1 MKYNSIVF
9 DAYGTLFDI
18 NAAAQKSALVSS
30 NPLLQRSWEE
40 LAEIWRKKQI
50 EYTWLQNILN
60 CHTDFLDITKIS
72 LDFALEEMT
81 LDQEP
86 KLRETLLNLY
96 WTSETYSEVVK
107 VLEELHGL
115 GLKLSILSN
124 GTPKMLLT
132 ACASVRIEKL
142 LDFVVSVEEIGIFK
156 PDGRVYGLI
165 NTKMGYKINEVL
177 FVSSN
182 GWDIMGAAKF
192 GFSTAW
198 VNRNKKPVERIQ
210 WEPKYEFSNLMQIID
225 LFK

>member
-30 NPLLQRSWEE
+30 NSLLQRNWEE

-60 CHTDFLDITKIS
+60 NHTDFLDITKIS
-72 LDFALEEMT
+72 LDFALEEMM
-81 LDQEP
+81 LDKEP
-86 KLRETLLNLY
+86 KLKKTLIDLY
-96 WTSETYSEVVK
+96 QTSEAYSEVVQ
-107 VLEELHGL
+107 VLEELYGRDV
-115 GLKLSILSN
+115 KLSILSN
-124 GTPKMLLT
+124 GTPEMLFA
-132 ACASVRIEKL
+132 ACAATRIEKL
-142 LDFVVSVEEIGIFK
+142 LDFIVSVEEIGIFK
-156 PDGRVYGLI
+156 PDGRVYELV
-165 NTKMGYKINEVL
+165 NTKMGYKVSEVL

-182 GWDIMGAAKF
+182 GWDIVGASKF

-198 VNRNKKPVERIQ
+198 VNRNKKPVERMQ
-210 WEPKYEFSNLMQIID
+210 WKPNYELSNLTQVID

>member
-1 MKYNSIVF
+1 MKYRSIVF

-30 NPLLQRSWEE
+30 NSILQRNWKE

-50 EYTWLQNILN
+50 EYTWLQNILGS
-60 CHTDFLDITKIS
+60 HTDFLDITKIS

-86 KLRETLLNLY
+86 KLRKTLLDLY
-96 WTSETYSEVVK
+96 RKSEAYPEVVQ
-107 VLEELHGL
+107 VLEDLNDRGV
-115 GLKLSILSN
+115 KLSILSN
-124 GTPKMLLT
+124 GTPEMLLA
-132 ACASVRIEKL
+132 ACASTRIEKL
-142 LDFVVSVEEIGIFK
+142 LDFIVSVEDIGIFK
-156 PDGRVYGLI
+156 PDGRVYELV
-165 NTKMGYKINEVL
+165 NSKMEYKISEVL

-198 VNRNKKPVERIQ
+198 INRNKKPVERMQ
-210 WEPKYEFSNLMQIID
+210 WKPNYEFSNLMHIVD
-225 LFK
+225 LF

>member
-1 MKYNSIVF
+1 MKYRSIVF

-30 NPLLQRSWEE
+30 NSILKRNWKE

-50 EYTWLQNILN
+50 EYTWLQNILGS
-60 CHTDFLDITKIS
+60 HTDFLDITKIS

-86 KLRETLLNLY
+86 KLRKTLLDLY
-96 WTSETYSEVVK
+96 RKSEAYPEVVQ
-107 VLEELHGL
+107 VLEDLNDRGV
-115 GLKLSILSN
+115 KLSILSN
-124 GTPKMLLT
+124 GTPEMLLS
-132 ACASVRIEKL
+132 ACASTRIEKL
-142 LDFVVSVEEIGIFK
+142 LDFIVSVEDIGIFK
-156 PDGRVYGLI
+156 PDGRVYELV
-165 NTKMGYKINEVL
+165 NSKMGYKISEVL

-198 VNRNKKPVERIQ
+198 INRNKKPVERMQ
-210 WEPKYEFSNLMQIID
+210 WKPNYELSNLMHIVD
-225 LFK
+225 LF

>member
-1 MKYNSIVF
+1 MKYRSIVF

-30 NPLLQRSWEE
+30 NSILKRNWKE

-50 EYTWLQNILN
+50 EYTWLQNILGS
-60 CHTDFLDITKIS
+60 HTDFLDITKIS

-86 KLRETLLNLY
+86 KLRKTLLDLY
-96 WTSETYSEVVK
+96 RKSEAYPEVVQ
-107 VLEELHGL
+107 VLEDLNDRGV
-115 GLKLSILSN
+115 KLSILSN
-124 GTPKMLLT
+124 GTPEMLLS
-132 ACASVRIEKL
+132 ACASTRIEKL
-142 LDFVVSVEEIGIFK
+142 LDFIVSVEDIGIFK
-156 PDGRVYGLI
+156 PDGRVYELV
-165 NTKMGYKINEVL
+165 NSKMEYKISEVL

-198 VNRNKKPVERIQ
+198 INRNKKPVERMQ
-210 WEPKYEFSNLMQIID
+210 WKPNYELSNLMHIVD
-225 LFK
+225 LF

>member
-1 MKYNSIVF
+1 MKYRSIVF

-30 NPLLQRSWEE
+30 NSILQRNWKE

-50 EYTWLQNILN
+50 EYTWLQNILDS
-60 CHTDFLDITKIS
+60 HTDFLDITKIS

-86 KLRETLLNLY
+86 KLRKTLLDLY
-96 WTSETYSEVVK
+96 RKSEAYPEVVQ
-107 VLEELHGL
+107 VLEDLNDRGV
-115 GLKLSILSN
+115 KLSILPN
-124 GTPKMLLT
+124 GTPEMLLS
-132 ACASVRIEKL
+132 ACASTRIEKL
-142 LDFVVSVEEIGIFK
+142 LDFIVSVEDIGIFK
-156 PDGRVYGLI
+156 PDGRVYELV
-165 NTKMGYKINEVL
+165 NSKMEYKISEVL

-198 VNRNKKPVERIQ
+198 INRNKKPVERMQ
-210 WEPKYEFSNLMQIID
+210 WKPNYELSNLMHIVD
-225 LFK
+225 LF

>member
-1 MKYNSIVF
+1 MKYRSIVF

-86 KLRETLLNLY
+86 KLRETLLDLY

-156 PDGRVYGLI
+156 PDGRVYELI

>member
-1 MKYNSIVF
+1 MKYSSIVF

-30 NPLLQRSWEE
+30 NSILQRNWKE

-50 EYTWLQNILN
+50 EYTWLQNILGN
-60 CHTDFLDITKIS
+60 HTDFLEITKIS

-86 KLRETLLNLY
+86 KLRKTLLDLY
-96 WTSETYSEVVK
+96 RTSEAYPEVVQ
-107 VLEELHGL
+107 VLGDLNDRGV
-115 GLKLSILSN
+115 KLSILSN
-124 GTPKMLLT
+124 GTPEMLLS
-132 ACASVRIEKL
+132 ACASTRIEKL
-142 LDFVVSVEEIGIFK
+142 LDFIVSVEDIGVFK
-156 PDGRVYGLI
+156 PDGRVYELV
-165 NTKMGYKINEVL
+165 NSKMGYKISEVL

-198 VNRNKKPVERIQ
+198 INRNKKPVERMQ
-210 WEPKYEFSNLMQIID
+210 WKPNYELSNLMHIVD
-225 LFK
+225 LLN

>member
-1 MKYNSIVF
+1 MKYSSIVF

-30 NPLLQRSWEE
+30 NSILQRNWKE

-50 EYTWLQNILN
+50 EYTWLQNILGS
-60 CHTDFLDITKIS
+60 HTDFLDITKIS

-86 KLRETLLNLY
+86 KLRKTLLDLY
-96 WTSETYSEVVK
+96 RTSEAYPEVVQ
-107 VLEELHGL
+107 VLEDLNDRGV
-115 GLKLSILSN
+115 KLSILSN
-124 GTPKMLLT
+124 GTPEMLFS
-132 ACASVRIEKL
+132 ACASTRIEKL
-142 LDFVVSVEEIGIFK
+142 LDFIVSVEDIGIFK
-156 PDGRVYGLI
+156 PDGRVYELV
-165 NTKMGYKINEVL
+165 NSKMGYKISEVL

-198 VNRNKKPVERIQ
+198 INRNKKPVERMQ
-210 WEPKYEFSNLMQIID
+210 WKPNYELSNLMHIVD
-225 LFK
+225 LF

>member
-1 MKYNSIVF
+1 LKYNSIVF

-30 NPLLQRSWEE
+30 NSLLQRNWEE

-86 KLRETLLNLY
+86 KLRETLLDLY
-96 WTSETYSEVVK
+96 WASEAYSEVVQ
-107 VLEELHGL
+107 VLEELNGL
-115 GLKLSILSN
+115 GIKLSILSN
-124 GTPKMLLT
+124 GTPKMLLK
-132 ACASVRIEKL
+132 ACASTRIEKL
-142 LDFVVSVEEIGIFK
+142 LEFVVSVEEIGIFK
-156 PDGRVYGLI
+156 PDRRVYELV
-165 NTKMGYKINEVL
+165 NTKMEYKISEVL

-198 VNRNKKPVERIQ
+198 VNRNKKPVERMQ
-210 WEPKYEFSNLMQIID
+210 WKPNYELSDLKHIID

>member
-1 MKYNSIVF
+1 MKYSSIVF

-30 NPLLQRSWEE
+30 NSILQRNWKE

-50 EYTWLQNILN
+50 EYTWLQNILDS
-60 CHTDFLDITKIS
+60 HTDFLDITKIS

-86 KLRETLLNLY
+86 KLRKTLLDLY
-96 WTSETYSEVVK
+96 RTSEAYPEVVQ
-107 VLEELHGL
+107 VLEDLNDRGV
-115 GLKLSILSN
+115 KLSILSN
-124 GTPKMLLT
+124 GTPEMLLS
-132 ACASVRIEKL
+132 ACASTRIAKL
-142 LDFVVSVEEIGIFK
+142 LDFIVSVEDIGIFK
-156 PDGRVYGLI
+156 PDGRVYELV
-165 NTKMGYKINEVL
+165 NSKMGYKISEVL

-198 VNRNKKPVERIQ
+198 INRNKKPVERMQ
-210 WEPKYEFSNLMQIID
+210 WKPNYELSNLMHIVD
-225 LFK
+225 LF

>member
-1 MKYNSIVF
+1 MKYRSIVF

-30 NPLLQRSWEE
+30 NSLLQRNWKE

-50 EYTWLQNILN
+50 EYTWLQNILGS
-60 CHTDFLDITKIS
+60 HTDFLDITKIS

-86 KLRETLLNLY
+86 KLRKTLLDLY
-96 WTSETYSEVVK
+96 RKSEAYPEVVQ
-107 VLEELHGL
+107 VLEDLNDRGV
-115 GLKLSILSN
+115 KLSILSN
-124 GTPKMLLT
+124 GTPEMLLS
-132 ACASVRIEKL
+132 ACASTRIEKL
-142 LDFVVSVEEIGIFK
+142 LDFIVSVEDIGIFK
-156 PDGRVYGLI
+156 PDGRVYELV
-165 NTKMGYKINEVL
+165 NSKMEYKISEVL

-198 VNRNKKPVERIQ
+198 INRNKKPVERMQ
-210 WEPKYEFSNLMQIID
+210 WKPNYELSNLMHIVD
-225 LFK
+225 LF

>member
-1 MKYNSIVF
+1 MKYRSIVF

-30 NPLLQRSWEE
+30 NSILQRNWKE

-50 EYTWLQNILN
+50 EYTWLQNILGS
-60 CHTDFLDITKIS
+60 HTDFLDITKIS

-86 KLRETLLNLY
+86 KLRKTLLDLY
-96 WTSETYSEVVK
+96 RKSEAYPEVVQ
-107 VLEELHGL
+107 VLEDLNDRGV
-115 GLKLSILSN
+115 KLSILSN
-124 GTPKMLLT
+124 GTPEMLLS
-132 ACASVRIEKL
+132 ACASTRIEKL
-142 LDFVVSVEEIGIFK
+142 LDFIVSVEDIGIFK
-156 PDGRVYGLI
+156 PDGRVYELV
-165 NTKMGYKINEVL
+165 NSKMGYKISEVL

-198 VNRNKKPVERIQ
+198 INRNKKPVERMQ
-210 WEPKYEFSNLMQIID
+210 WKPNYELSNLMHIVD
-225 LFK
+225 LF

>member
-1 MKYNSIVF
+1 MKYTSIVF

-30 NPLLQRSWEE
+30 NSILQRNWKE

-50 EYTWLQNILN
+50 EYTWLQNILDS
-60 CHTDFLDITKIS
+60 HTDFLDITEIS
-72 LDFALEEMT
+72 LEFALEEMT

-86 KLRETLLNLY
+86 KLRETLLDLY
-96 WTSETYSEVVK
+96 QTSEAYPEVVQ
-107 VLEELHGL
+107 VLEDLSDRGV
-115 GLKLSILSN
+115 KLSILSN
-124 GTPKMLLT
+124 GTPEMLLA
-132 ACASVRIEKL
+132 ACASTKIVKL
-142 LDFVVSVEEIGIFK
+142 LDCIVSVEEIGIFK
-156 PDGRVYGLI
+156 PDGRVYELV
-165 NTKMGYKINEVL
+165 NTKMRYKTKEVL

-198 VNRNKKPVERIQ
+198 VNRNKKPVERMQ
-210 WEPKYEFSNLMQIID
+210 WKPNYELSNLMHVID

>member
-1 MKYNSIVF
+1 MKYRSIVF

-30 NPLLQRSWEE
+30 NSILQRNWKE

-50 EYTWLQNILN
+50 EYTWLQNILGS
-60 CHTDFLDITKIS
+60 HTDFLDITKIS

-86 KLRETLLNLY
+86 KLRKTLLDLY
-96 WTSETYSEVVK
+96 RKSEAYPEVVQ
-107 VLEELHGL
+107 VLEDLNDRGV
-115 GLKLSILSN
+115 KLSILPN
-124 GTPKMLLT
+124 GTPEMLLS
-132 ACASVRIEKL
+132 ACASTRIEKL
-142 LDFVVSVEEIGIFK
+142 LDFIVSVEDIGIFK
-156 PDGRVYGLI
+156 PDGRVYELV
-165 NTKMGYKINEVL
+165 NSKMEYKISEVL

-198 VNRNKKPVERIQ
+198 INRNKKPVERMQ
-210 WEPKYEFSNLMQIID
+210 WKPNYELSNLMHIVD
-225 LFK
+225 LF

>member
-1 MKYNSIVF
+1 MKYTSIVF

-30 NPLLQRSWEE
+30 NSILQRNWKE

-50 EYTWLQNILN
+50 EYTWLQNILDN
-60 CHTDFLDITKIS
+60 HTDFLDITEIS
-72 LDFALEEMT
+72 LEFALEEMT

-86 KLRETLLNLY
+86 KLRETLLDLY
-96 WTSETYSEVVK
+96 RTSEAYPEVVQ
-107 VLEELHGL
+107 VLEDLSDRGV
-115 GLKLSILSN
+115 KLSILSN
-124 GTPKMLLT
+124 GTPEMLLA
-132 ACASVRIEKL
+132 ACVSSKIVKL
-142 LDFVVSVEEIGIFK
+142 LDFIVSVEEIGIFK
-156 PDGRVYGLI
+156 PDGRVYELV
-165 NTKMGYKINEVL
+165 NTKMRYKTNEVL

-198 VNRNKKPVERIQ
+198 VNRNKKPVERMQ
-210 WEPKYEFSNLMQIID
+210 WKPNYELSNLMHVID

>member
-1 MKYNSIVF
+1 MKYRSIVF

-30 NPLLQRSWEE
+30 NSILQRNWKE

-50 EYTWLQNILN
+50 EYTWLQNILGS
-60 CHTDFLDITKIS
+60 HTDFLDITKIS

-86 KLRETLLNLY
+86 KLRKTLLDLY
-96 WTSETYSEVVK
+96 RKSEAYPEVVQ
-107 VLEELHGL
+107 VLEDLNDRGV
-115 GLKLSILSN
+115 KLSILSN
-124 GTPKMLLT
+124 GTPEMLLS
-132 ACASVRIEKL
+132 ACASTRIEKL
-142 LDFVVSVEEIGIFK
+142 LDFIVSVEDIGIFK
-156 PDGRVYGLI
+156 PDGRVYELV
-165 NTKMGYKINEVL
+165 NSKMEYKISEVL

-198 VNRNKKPVERIQ
+198 INRNKKPVERMQ
-210 WEPKYEFSNLMQIID
+210 WKPNYELSNLMHIVD
-225 LFK
+225 LF